1 MSRVVYKAKLIDTY
15 HKLLEVY
22 PDIEKVVTEK
32 GLGVKPGADDESGT
46 EVKSR
51 YYSLKNNLTGCIDEI
66 FLTNDFFAIESKLV
80 REYYIKEASFFNFIA
95 EYSLPKD
102 QWEIFQQDVARQIND
117 ESDYVLAT
125 LRIDN
130 LVQIFRIPK
139 SAIGWY

>member
-22 PDIEKVVTEK
+22 PDIEKVVTEN
-32 GLGVKPGADDESGT
+32 GLGVKRGADDESGT

-51 YYSLKNNLTGCIDEI
+51 YYSLKNSITGCVDEI

-80 REYYIKEASFFNFIA
+80 RDYYIKEASLFKFIS
-95 EYSLPKD
+95 EDSLPKD

-117 ESDYVLAT
+117 DSGYIRT
-125 LRIDN
+125 SIKIDN
-130 LVQIFRIPK
+130 LGQCFRIPK
-139 SAIGWY
+139 SNIGWY